1 MDPLGSSLDPIQ
13 GSLVLVPLDPLG
25 SDVTTSGSALSPG
38 LELRGVSPILWLLV
52 LVPSDPLGVSPML
65 ELQVL
70 VQLDPLVLLE
80 PLGSS
85 LVLLDPFG
93 TSFCT
98 LGRWLLGEG
107 EL

>member
-1 MDPLGSSLDPIQ
+1 MSMLFPVAECLLP
-13 GSLVLVPLDPLG
+13 
-25 SDVTTSGSALSPG
+25 LSPG
-38 LELRGVSPILWLLV
+38 LELRGVSP
-52 LVPSDPLGVSPML
+52 ML
-65 ELQVL
+65 ELLVL

-85 LVLLDPFG
+85 LVLLGPFG

>member
-1 MDPLGSSLDPIQ
+1 MSMLFLLP
-13 GSLVLVPLDPLG
+13 
-25 SDVTTSGSALSPG
+25 LSPG
-38 LELRGVSPILWLLV
+38 LELRGVSPMLELLV